1 LSASGLLTVDP
12 DACRAALW
20 KRLRILSRNQGISR
34 IWTREDAEYWRISGY
49 QSVPESQFP
58 QEVPS
63 FVQRE
68 EGWWSYQSPD
78 PIQSDL
84 QVKREMALWQTQ
96 RELEKQNFQ
105 QRVKA
110 LRAVALGLIVVVI
123 ALSALFVVKLAQV
136 RPDAFQRLFR

>member
-1 LSASGLLTVDP
+1 
-12 DACRAALW
+12 
-20 KRLRILSRNQGISR
+20 
-34 IWTREDAEYWRISGY
+34 
-49 QSVPESQFP
+49 
-58 QEVPS
+58 
-63 FVQRE
+63 
-68 EGWWSYQSPD
+68 
-78 PIQSDL
+78 
-84 QVKREMALWQTQ
+84 MALWQTQ

>member
-1 LSASGLLTVDP
+1 L
-12 DACRAALW
+12 
-20 KRLRILSRNQGISR
+20 
-34 IWTREDAEYWRISGY
+34 
-49 QSVPESQFP
+49 
-58 QEVPS
+58 PS

-68 EGWWSYQSPD
+68 EGWWNYQSPD

-96 RELEKQNFQ
+96 REQEKQNFQ

-110 LRAVALGLIVVVI
+110 FRAVAVGLVALVI
-123 ALSALFVVKLAQV
+123 ILSIAFLLAVAKV